1 MTKNYGPH
9 PDREFRI
16 IVATCGLIGAACLG
30 LSRLALGWPVWALG
44 ALTYGGGM
52 ALTFAVAGWFLLRFS
67 PPPTGWDK

>member
-1 MTKNYGPH
+1 MAKNYGPH

-30 LSRLALGWPVWALG
+30 LSKLALGWPVWALG

-52 ALTFAVAGWFLLRFS
+52 ALIFAIVGMIALRFS

>member
-1 MTKNYGPH
+1 MSKRYGPH

-30 LSRLALGWPVWALG
+30 LSKLAMGWPVWALG

-52 ALTFAVAGWFLLRFS
+52 ALIFAIVGIIVLRFS
-67 PPPTGWDK
+67 LPPTGWDK